1 MRAWGMLLASQRALL
16 PELPRP
22 LERAAVGGG
31 RAPALL
37 VAEELDRAFELPGL
51 QLEPR
56 VHLGV
61 EGAEHR
67 LLHAIA
73 DHGHAMAAHQHAVA
87 LAERACQRLPER
99 TVAYQEIV
107 LGAHFSDV
115 EHRRPGPQERTHV
128 IDRTQLRVRDTER
141 DHRRRMAVH
150 DGHHFAPRAIDL
162 AMN

>member
-1 MRAWGMLLASQRALL
+1 MRARGILLASQHAFL

-37 VAEELDRAFELPGL
+37 VAEEFDRAFELPGL

-61 EGAEHR
+61 EGTEHR
-67 LLHAIA
+67 LRHAIA
-73 DHGHAMAAHQHAVA
+73 DHGHAMAAHQHAGA
-87 LAERACQRLPER
+87 LAQRAGQRPPER

-107 LGAHFSDV
+107 LG
-115 EHRRPGPQERTHV
+115 PY
-128 IDRTQLRVRDTER
+128 
-141 DHRRRMAVH
+141 
-150 DGHHFAPRAIDL
+150 FADL
-162 AMN
+162 E